1 MRQLQQL
8 QQSRWSLHPTQVLA
22 LGFLGVI
29 LIGTLLLM
37 LPVATVDARGL
48 AWLDAMFMATSAV
61 CVTGLVVVDTGTAL
75 TRFGQMVILVMV
87 QIGGLGFMSLAAMIA
102 VLLGKRI
109 TINDRVI
116 LKESFNQLSLQGIVR
131 VVRAIVLLTFV
142 IECIGAVVLAWSFAQ
157 TMPLGDA
164 IYNGV
169 FHAVSAF
176 NNAGFDLFTTSLIN
190 YNSNPVVMSCVMIL
204 LTIGGMGL
212 LVWQN
217 AIQYGWRVAHW
228 SLHSKIVGVTTVAL
242 LTVGSVLVFFFEYRA
257 VAFADF
263 SLGEKVLNSIFQSA
277 TSRTAGFFSVTMTSL
292 TTATIVVMMILMFI
306 GASPGSTGGGIKT
319 TTFALAILTV
329 YNVLRGRSEIHVGQR
344 TVTAPLL
351 LKSFAVVFVAI
362 SWVMLATLILTVTE
376 SAPFLWL
383 VFEVVSAFAT
393 VGLTLGATPELSEI
407 GKLVII
413 TTMYI
418 GRVGPLVLFAA
429 LMLRSRAPLYRH
441 PEESVLVG

>member
-1 MRQLQQL
+1 MRQL

-22 LGFLGVI
+22 LGFIGVI
-29 LIGTLLLM
+29 LVGMVLLM
-37 LPVATVDARGL
+37 VPFATVDNRGL
-48 AWLDAMFMATSAV
+48 SWLDALFTATSAV

-75 TRFGQMVILVMV
+75 TRFGQIVILVLV

-116 LKESFNQLSLQGIVR
+116 LKESLNQLSLQGIVR
-131 VVRAIVLLTFV
+131 VIRSIVVLTIAIELV
-142 IECIGAVVLAWSFAQ
+142 GALILAWSFAQ
-157 TMPLGDA
+157 TMPLGEA
-164 IYNGV
+164 MYHGI

-176 NNAGFDLFTTSLIN
+176 NNAGFDLFTTSLID
-190 YNSNPVVMSCVMIL
+190 YNNDPIVMLCIMAL

-212 LVWQN
+212 LVWEN
-217 AIQYGWRVAHW
+217 AIQHGVRVARW
-228 SLHSKIVGVTTVAL
+228 SLHTKIVMVTTVVL
-242 LTVGSVLVFFFEYRA
+242 LLVGSIVVFCVEYRA

-263 SLGEKVLNSIFQSA
+263 SFGEKVLNSMFQSA

-362 SWVMLATLILTVTE
+362 SWVMVATLILTVTE

-393 VGLTLGATPELSEI
+393 VGLTLGVTPELSDI

-413 TTMYI
+413 ATMYI
-418 GRVGPLVLFAA
+418 GRVGPLTLFAA

>member
-418 GRVGPLVLFAA
+418 GRVGPLTLFAA

>member
-1 MRQLQQL
+1 MRQL
-8 QQSRWSLHPTQVLA
+8 QQSRWALHPTQVLA
-22 LGFLGVI
+22 LGFLAAI
-29 LIGTLLLM
+29 LLGTVLLM
-37 LPVATVDARGL
+37 LPIATVDARGL
-48 AWLDAMFMATSAV
+48 AWLDAMFTATSAV

-75 TRFGQMVILVMV
+75 TRFGQIVILVLV
-87 QIGGLGFMSLAAMIA
+87 QIGGLGFMALAAMIA

-116 LKESFNQLSLQGIVR
+116 LKESLNQLSLQGIVR
-131 VVRAIVLLTFV
+131 VVRSIVVLTIAIELV
-142 IECIGAVVLAWSFAQ
+142 GATILAWSFAQ
-157 TMPLGDA
+157 TMSLGDA
-164 IYNGV
+164 IYNGI

-176 NNAGFDLFTTSLIN
+176 NNAGFDLFTTSLID
-190 YNSNPVVMSCVMIL
+190 YNNDPIVMLCIMAL

-212 LVWQN
+212 LVWEN
-217 AIQYGWRVAHW
+217 AIQHGVQVARW
-228 SLHSKIVGVTTVAL
+228 SLHTKIVMVTTIVL
-242 LTVGSVLVFFFEYRA
+242 LVVGSVFVFCFEYSA
-257 VAFADF
+257 GAFADF
-263 SLGEKVLNSIFQSA
+263 SLGEKVLNSMFQSA

-292 TTATIVVMMILMFI
+292 TTATIVVMIMLMFI

-362 SWVMLATLILTVTE
+362 SWVMVATLILTVTE

-393 VGLTLGATPELSEI
+393 VGLTLGVTPELSDI
-407 GKLVII
+407 GKVVILA
-413 TTMYI
+413 TMYI
-418 GRVGPLVLFAA
+418 GRVGPLTLFAA
-429 LMLRSRAPLYRH
+429 LMLRSRVPLYRH